1 MDLSGSDTEVIMLNY
16 IIRRLAYAIIM
27 VVLVSFVSFVIIKLP
42 PGDFLTQKL
51 AQLRA
56 RGDRSAEGQIET
68 YRIRYNLDKPF
79 LWQYTN
85 WAVNFLKGDFGESF
99 EYERPVSD
107 MLGQRVS
114 MTIIL
119 GIATLIVV
127 WMLAIPLGVFSA
139 VKQYSLGDQVI
150 TTLSFLGLGMPGFL
164 LALLILYFAIT
175 VLNVEATGLF
185 SPDYV
190 DAPWSWA
197 RFVDLL
203 KHLWIPALI
212 SAITG
217 VGGLTRIMRGNLLDT
232 LGQPFVEAARARG
245 LANGT
250 VIWKHAVR
258 IAINP
263 LIVILGSEAIP
274 GIITGSGLVAVVLN
288 LPTIFPLY
296 IDSLRKLDMYM
307 AGTCIILLTLLT
319 LVGNLLADITLAWV
333 DPRIRLE

>member
-1 MDLSGSDTEVIMLNY
+1 MLNY
-16 IIRRLAYAIIM
+16 IIRRLIYALIM
-27 VVLVSFVSFVIIKLP
+27 IVLVSFVSFIIIKLP

-68 YRIRYNLDKPF
+68 YRKRYNLDKPF
-79 LWQYTN
+79 MWQYTN
-85 WAVNFLKGDFGESF
+85 WAVNFVKGDFGESF
-99 EYERPVSD
+99 EYERPVRE
-107 MLGQRVS
+107 MLGERVT

-119 GIATLIVV
+119 GIASLVVV
-127 WMLAIPLGVFSA
+127 WALAIPLGVFSA
-139 VKQYSLGDQVI
+139 VKQYSMGDQII

-164 LALLILYFAIT
+164 LALLVLYFAIT
-175 VLNVEATGLF
+175 VLDVEATGLF
-185 SPDYV
+185 SQEYV
-190 DAPWSWA
+190 NAPWSWG
-197 RFVDLL
+197 RFVDLMN
-203 KHLWIPALI
+203 HLWIPAFI

-217 VGGLTRIMRGNLLDT
+217 VGGLTRIMRGQVLDT

-245 LANGT
+245 LKNGT

-274 GIITGSGLVAVVLN
+274 GIIGGGGLVSVVLN
-288 LPTIFPLY
+288 LPTIFPLF

-307 AGTCIILLTLLT
+307 AGTCIVLITILT
-319 LVGNLLADITLAWV
+319 LVGNLLADLVLAWV

>member
-1 MDLSGSDTEVIMLNY
+1 MVNY
-16 IIRRLAYAIIM
+16 IIRRLAYALVMII
-27 VVLVSFVSFVIIKLP
+27 LISFVSFVIMKLP

-51 AQLRA
+51 AQLQA
-56 RGDRSAEGQIET
+56 RGDRSALEQINT
-68 YRIRYNLDKPF
+68 YRQRFNLDKPF
-79 LWQYTN
+79 MWQYTN
-85 WAVNFLKGDFGESF
+85 WAWGFLHGDFGLSF
-99 EYERPVSD
+99 EYEKPVKD
-107 MLGQRVS
+107 MLGERWS

-119 GIATLIVV
+119 GIATLLVS
-127 WMLAIPLGVFSA
+127 WALAIPLGVYSA
-139 VKQYSLGDQVI
+139 TRQYSLGDQIV
-150 TTLSFLGLGMPGFL
+150 TTVSFIGLGMPGFL

-175 VLNVEATGLF
+175 KLNIDATGLF
-185 SPDYV
+185 SKDFV

-197 RFVDLL
+197 RFNDLL
-203 KHLWIPALI
+203 KHLWIPAII

-245 LANGT
+245 LTNGT

-263 LIVILGSEAIP
+263 LIVILGSEGIP
-274 GIITGSGLVAVVLN
+274 GIIGGTGLVSVVLN

-307 AGTCIILLTLLT
+307 AGTCIVLVTFLT
-319 LVGNLLADITLAWV
+319 LVGNLLSDITLAWV

>member
-1 MDLSGSDTEVIMLNY
+1 MLNY
-16 IIRRLAYAIIM
+16 IIRRLAYALIM
-27 VVLVSFVSFVIIKLP
+27 IVLVSFVSFLLIQLP
-42 PGDFLTQKL
+42 PGDFLDQKL

-68 YRIRYNLDKPF
+68 YRRRYNLDKPF
-79 LWQYTN
+79 LWQYGN
-85 WAVNFLKGDFGESF
+85 WAINFLKGDFGESF
-99 EYERPVSD
+99 EFERPVRE
-107 MLGQRVS
+107 MLGERLT

-119 GIATLIVV
+119 GVATLIVV
-127 WMLAIPLGVFSA
+127 WALAIPLGVFSA
-139 VKQYSLGDQVI
+139 VRQYSLGDQII
-150 TTLSFLGLGMPGFL
+150 TTVSFIGLGMPGFL
-164 LALLILYFAIT
+164 LALLILYYAIT
-175 VLNVEATGLF
+175 VLNIEATGLF
-185 SPDYV
+185 SRQYQ
-190 DAPWSWA
+190 DAPWSWG

-203 KHLWIPALI
+203 NHLWIPAII

-245 LANGT
+245 LENRT

-263 LIVILGSEAIP
+263 LIVILGSEALPAILA
-274 GIITGSGLVAVVLN
+274 GGGLVSIVLN

-307 AGTCIILLTLLT
+307 AGTCIVLITLLV
-319 LVGNLLADITLAWV
+319 LIGNLLADIALAWA

>member
-1 MDLSGSDTEVIMLNY
+1 MVNY
-16 IIRRLAYAIIM
+16 IVRRMAYALVM
-27 VVLVSFVSFVIIKLP
+27 LVLVSFASFVIINLP
-42 PGDFLTQKL
+42 PSDFLTQKL
-51 AQLRA
+51 EQLRA

-68 YRIRYNLDKPF
+68 YRKRYNLDKPF
-79 LWQYTN
+79 MWQYTN
-85 WAVNFLKGDFGESF
+85 WAVNFVKGDFGDSF
-99 EYERPVSD
+99 EYERPVRE
-107 MLGQRVS
+107 MLGERVT

-119 GIATLIVV
+119 GVATLVV
-127 WMLAIPLGVFSA
+127 TWLIAIPLGVFSA

-150 TTLSFLGLGMPGFL
+150 TTLSFVGLGMPGFL

-175 VLNVEATGLF
+175 VLNIEASGLF
-185 SPDYV
+185 SQQYA

-197 RFVDLL
+197 RVVDLL
-203 KHLWIPALI
+203 NHLWIPAII

-245 LANGT
+245 LENRT

-263 LIVILGSEAIP
+263 LIVILGSEALP
-274 GIITGSGLVAVVLN
+274 GIIGGTGLVSVVLN

-296 IDSLRKLDMYM
+296 IDALRKLDMYM
-307 AGTCIILLTLLT
+307 AGTCIILITFLV
-319 LVGNLLADITLAWV
+319 LVGNLLADILLAWS

>member
-1 MDLSGSDTEVIMLNY
+1 MVNYIVRRLLYAVIML
-16 IIRRLAYAIIM
+16 
-27 VVLVSFVSFVIIKLP
+27 VLVSFASFVLINLP
-42 PGDFLTQKL
+42 PTDFLAQKL
-51 AQLRA
+51 VQLEA
-56 RGDRSAEGQIET
+56 RGDPSARGQIET
-68 YRIRYNLDKPF
+68 YRKRYNLDKPF
-79 LWQYTN
+79 MWQYTN

-99 EYERPVSD
+99 EYERPVKD
-107 MLGQRVS
+107 MLGERVN

-127 WMLAIPLGVFSA
+127 WVMAIPLGVYSA
-139 VKQYSLGDQVI
+139 VKQYSLGDQII
-150 TTLSFLGLGMPGFL
+150 TTTSFVGLGMPGFL

-175 VLNVEATGLF
+175 KLNIEATGLF
-185 SPDYV
+185 SQKYA
-190 DAPWSWA
+190 DAPWSWG

-217 VGGLTRIMRGNLLDT
+217 VGGLTRIMRGNLLET

-245 LANGT
+245 LTNST

-274 GIITGSGLVAVVLN
+274 GIIGGGGLVSVVLN
-288 LPTIFPLY
+288 LPTIFPLF
-296 IDSLRKLDMYM
+296 ITALLHLDMYL
-307 AGTCIILLTLLT
+307 AGTCIVLITF
-319 LVGNLLADITLAWV
+319 LVLIGNLLADVALAWA
-333 DPRIRLE
+333 DPRIRLD

>member
-1 MDLSGSDTEVIMLNY
+1 MLTYIVRRLLYAVIM
-16 IIRRLAYAIIM
+16 IA
-27 VVLVSFVSFVIIKLP
+27 LVSFASFVIINLP
-42 PGDFLTQKL
+42 PSDFLTQKL

-68 YRIRYNLDKPF
+68 YRKRYNLDKPF
-79 LWQYTN
+79 MWQYTN

-99 EYERPVSD
+99 EYERPVKE
-107 MLGQRVS
+107 MLGERVT

-119 GIATLIVV
+119 GVASLIVV
-127 WMLAIPLGVFSA
+127 WILAIPLGVYSA
-139 VKQYSLGDQVI
+139 VRQYSLGDQII
-150 TTLSFLGLGMPGFL
+150 TSLSFLGLGMPGFL
-164 LALLILYFAIT
+164 LALLILYVAIT
-175 VLNVEATGLF
+175 KLHIEATGLF
-185 SPDYV
+185 SQQYA
-190 DAPWSWA
+190 DAPWSWG
-197 RFVDLL
+197 RFKDLL
-203 KHLWIPALI
+203 GHLWIPALI

-245 LANGT
+245 LDNNT

-274 GIITGSGLVAVVLN
+274 GIIAGGGLVSVVLN

-296 IDSLRKLDMYM
+296 INALQKLDMYM
-307 AGTCIILLTLLT
+307 AGTCIVLITLLV
-319 LVGNLLADITLAWV
+319 LIGNLLADLVLAWV

>member
-1 MDLSGSDTEVIMLNY
+1 MVTY
-16 IIRRLAYAIIM
+16 IVRRLLYAVVM
-27 VVLVSFVSFVIIKLP
+27 LVLVSFASFVLINLP
-42 PGDFLTQKL
+42 PTDFLAQKL
-51 AQLRA
+51 EQLRA

-68 YRIRYNLDKPF
+68 YRKRYNLDKPF
-79 LWQYTN
+79 MWQYTN

-99 EYERPVSD
+99 EYEKPVRE
-107 MLGQRVS
+107 MLGERVT

-119 GIATLIVV
+119 GIASLIVV
-127 WMLAIPLGVFSA
+127 WLLAIPLGVYSA

-175 VLNVEATGLF
+175 KLDIEATGLF
-185 SPDYV
+185 SQRYA
-190 DAPWSWA
+190 DAPWSWG
-197 RFVDLL
+197 RFGDLL
-203 KHLWIPALI
+203 NHLWIPALI

-217 VGGLTRIMRGNLLDT
+217 VGGLTRIMRGNLLET

-245 LANGT
+245 LTNRT

-274 GIITGSGLVAVVLN
+274 GIIAGGGLVSVVLN

-296 IDSLRKLDMYM
+296 INSLVKLDMYM
-307 AGTCIILLTLLT
+307 AGTCIVLITLLV
-319 LVGNLLADITLAWV
+319 LVGNLLADLALAWA
-333 DPRIRLE
+333 DPRIRLD

>member
-1 MDLSGSDTEVIMLNY
+1 MANY
-16 IIRRLAYAIIM
+16 IIRRVIYALIM
-27 VVLVSFVSFVIIKLP
+27 VVMVSFVSFVIIKLP

-68 YRIRYNLDKPF
+68 YRKRYNLDKPF
-79 LWQYTN
+79 LWQYGN
-85 WAVNFLKGDFGESF
+85 WAVNFLQGDFGESF

-107 MLGQRVS
+107 LLGER
-114 MTIIL
+114 MTMTVIL

-127 WMLAIPLGVFSA
+127 WVLAIPLGVFSA
-139 VKQYSLGDQVI
+139 VKQYSLGDQII
-150 TTLSFLGLGMPGFL
+150 TSISFVGLGMPGFL
-164 LALLILYFAIT
+164 LALLILYYAIT
-175 VLNVEATGLF
+175 VLDVEATGLF
-185 SPDYV
+185 SQAYV
-190 DAPWSWA
+190 DAPWSWG

-203 KHLWIPALI
+203 NHLWIPAFI

-245 LANGT
+245 LTNNT

-274 GIITGSGLVAVVLN
+274 GIIGGGVLVSVVLN

-296 IDSLRKLDMYM
+296 IDSVRKLDMYM
-307 AGTCIILLTLLT
+307 AGTCIVLITLLV
-319 LVGNLLADITLAWV
+319 LVGNLLADLALAWA